1 MARIYISVGSNIEAA
16 LNIRSAITALRQ
28 YYGELILSRVFE
40 SEAVGFSGDNFYNL
54 VVGFDSNN
62 TLPQVAA
69 MLRQIEDEHAR
80 DRQGPRFSARTID
93 LDLLLYDN
101 VVDNSNGLNVPRDEI
116 IENAFVLQPL
126 AEVAGSLIHP
136 LLQQTMGELWQDFDQ
151 QRQQLWPIEFEWS
164 GKNGPLNAP

>member
-151 QRQQLWPIEFEWS
+151 QRQQLWPIEFEWHS
-164 GKNGPLNAP
+164 DTRRS